1 MSLLTPDSGLVFW
14 MLLSFGIVVG
24 ILCKYGFPVILQAVE
39 TRKNYIAQSL
49 EAAREAQVQREQL
62 QATEAA
68 LLAQAKEQ
76 REQLLQEAQQTREQL
91 IQEAREQARIEGQRQ
106 LEKALQQIQ
115 VEKQQALQSLH
126 DEVADLALR
135 VAEAIIRQQVEKP
148 EVQQQMIN
156 RMLDVMVST
165 KA

>member
-1 MSLLTPDSGLVFW
+1 M
-14 MLLSFGIVVG
+14 
-24 ILCKYGFPVILQAVE
+24 
-39 TRKNYIAQSL
+39 
-49 EAAREAQVQREQL
+49 
-62 QATEAA
+62 
-68 LLAQAKEQ
+68 
-76 REQLLQEAQQTREQL
+76 LQEAQQTREQL

-126 DEVADLALR
+126 DEVADLALS

-156 RMLDVMVST
+156 RMLDEMAST

>member
-76 REQLLQEAQQTREQL
+76 REQLLQEAQQTKEQL

-106 LEKALQQIQ
+106 LEK
-115 VEKQQALQSLH
+115 ALQSLH

-156 RMLDVMVST
+156 RMLDEMVST

>member
-76 REQLLQEAQQTREQL
+76 RPKRLAV
-91 IQEAREQARIEGQRQ
+91 G
-106 LEKALQQIQ
+106 
-115 VEKQQALQSLH
+115 LH
-126 DEVADLALR
+126 LSHVAGRSAGC
-135 VAEAIIRQQVEKP
+135 
-148 EVQQQMIN
+148 
-156 RMLDVMVST
+156 RMGVHFDRAGS
-165 KA
+165 